1 MRPVLFCFGEK
12 KVISKRRVI
21 IMLKKIKKSSKKMV
35 SMRLDLDIL
44 NRIRDISVKENIPY
58 QTLIKSW
65 LLEKVNETETC

>member
-1 MRPVLFCFGEK
+1 
-12 KVISKRRVI
+12 
-21 IMLKKIKKSSKKMV
+21 MLKKIKKSSKKMV

-44 NRIRDISVKENIPY
+44 NRIRDISTKENIPY